1 MHVIAAKSGNR
12 ESLAWLKLNSP
23 FIIVSFILGIL
34 MVLFL
39 VLPIVGSL
47 AGSAP
52 GLGVALTDS
61 RTLSA
66 IWTSFY
72 CAFIAT
78 VLMLVLGVPFAYLFV
93 RSEFKG
99 KKILDSLI
107 DIPILIPHN
116 TAGIALLTVLAP
128 SLPIGAAFAS
138 LGIGFIDTVWGIVV
152 AMAFVSAPFMIR
164 SAQEAFASV
173 NPSMEKTGRSLGAT
187 RFQVFRHVT
196 LPLASRGILTGC
208 VLTWARGVS
217 EFGAVILLAYF
228 PKTAPVYLY
237 DVFISQG
244 LNAALP
250 INGLL
255 IILAIVVLIVFRT
268 MVGKPTK
275 LLQRT
280 GGGENSGA

>member
-1 MHVIAAKSGNR
+1 MQSIQVTLWR
-12 ESLAWLKLNSP
+12 LQRSLLWLKEKSP
-23 FIIVSFILGIL
+23 FLLVSIVLGVL

-39 VLPIVGSL
+39 AVPIIGSL
-47 AGSAP
+47 ISSAP
-52 GLGVALTDS
+52 GLPSAITDY
-61 RTLSA
+61 RTLNA

-78 VLMLVLGVPFAYLFV
+78 VLMLILGVPFAYLFI
-93 RSEFKG
+93 RREFFG
-99 KKILDSLI
+99 KKVLDSLI

-128 SLPIGAAFAS
+128 NFPLGAALAS
-138 LGIGFIDTVWGIVV
+138 IGIGFIDSVWGIVA

-164 SAQEAFASV
+164 SAQEAFLSIDPA
-173 NPSMEKTGRSLGAT
+173 MEKVGRGLGAS
-187 RFQVFRHVT
+187 RFQAFRHIT

-208 VLTWARGVS
+208 VLTWARSIS

-237 DVFISQG
+237 EVFVSQG
-244 LNAALP
+244 LTAALP

-255 IILAIVVLIVFRT
+255 IILAIVVLVIFR
-268 MVGKPTK
+268 VLIAKPK
-275 LLQRT
+275 RGILSR
-280 GGGENSGA
+280 GEHA

>member
-1 MHVIAAKSGNR
+1 M
-12 ESLAWLKLNSP
+12 LWLKQKSP
-23 FIIVSFILGIL
+23 FLMVSLVLSVL

-39 VLPIVGSL
+39 LVPVIGSL
-47 AGSAP
+47 TSSAP
-52 GLGVALTDS
+52 GIPAALSDT

-72 CAFIAT
+72 CAFLAT
-78 VLMLVLGVPFAYLFV
+78 LFILVLGVPFAYLFT
-93 RSEFKG
+93 RSEFHG

-116 TAGIALLTVLAP
+116 TAGIALFTVLAP
-128 SLPIGAAFAS
+128 GSPIGAAFAS
-138 LGIGFIDTVWGIVV
+138 VGIGFVDTIWGIVV

-173 NPSMEKTGRSLGAT
+173 NPDMEKTGRSLGAT

-196 LPLASRGILTGC
+196 LPLTSRGVLTGC
-208 VLTWARGVS
+208 LLTWARAVS
-217 EFGAVILLAYF
+217 EFGAVAILAYF

-237 DVFISQG
+237 DVFVVQG
-244 LNAALP
+244 LDAALP

-255 IILAIVVLIVFRT
+255 ILLSVLILVGFRVT
-268 MVGKPTK
+268 IFKTK
-275 LLQRT
+275 K
-280 GGGENSGA
+280 SGT

>member
-1 MHVIAAKSGNR
+1 MV
-12 ESLAWLKLNSP
+12 SL
-23 FIIVSFILGIL
+23 ILSVV

-39 VLPIVGSL
+39 LVPVIGSL
-47 AGSAP
+47 TSSASGIP
-52 GLGVALTDS
+52 GALTDQ

-78 VLMLVLGVPFAYLFV
+78 TLMITLGVPFAYLFT
-93 RSEFKG
+93 RAEFPG
-99 KKILDSLI
+99 KKMLDSLI

-116 TAGIALLTVLAP
+116 TAGIALFTILAP
-128 SLPIGAAFAS
+128 SYPIGAAFAS
-138 LGIGFIDTVWGIVV
+138 LGIGFVDTIWGIVV

-164 SAQEAFASV
+164 SAQEAFLSV
-173 NPSMEKTGRSLGAT
+173 SPSMEKTGRSLGAS

-208 VLTWARGVS
+208 LLTWARAVS
-217 EFGAVILLAYF
+217 EFGAVAVLAYF

-237 DVFISQG
+237 DVFVVQG

-255 IILAIVVLIVFRT
+255 ILLAIAILLVFRVT
-268 MVGKPTK
+268 VFKSKK
-275 LLQRT
+275 LIQ
-280 GGGENSGA
+280 